1 MPKPNRPTRTT
12 MHSTLHPPLH
22 FTPLGD
28 TAPFTPTV
36 QRAVRIRAR
45 TLPAD
50 SHFEP
55 HHHAWAQLAYCAT
68 GIVQVT
74 AEQHAK
80 GGDQVTYIVP
90 PSRAV
95 WIAPG
100 AQHAITVIESAEFCT
115 LYIDPSVVPD
125 GWSGCRVMVV
135 SALMRELIH
144 ALDVPAYSRTDS
156 PPDTPPDVP
165 HNLAHNSPSHTRSNA
180 PLNASQNQ
188 SLTAHLPHIREQMI
202 VPLLLNEITHAT
214 IQALGVPMPHPH
226 SGDKRLR
233 ALCEAVLRA
242 PAERATLSEWAVDIG
257 ASERTVARL
266 FRTELGTSFQQWRQ
280 QAVLAHALPLLA
292 RGTPVSHVAALSGY
306 ASDSAFSAMFKAA
319 MGQPPS
325 QFMDKN
331 GL

>member
-1 MPKPNRPTRTT
+1 MPKRPTGPAA
-12 MHSTLHPPLH
+12 HLPLH

-28 TAPFTPTV
+28 TAPFTPSV
-36 QRAVRIRAR
+36 QRPVRIRAR
-45 TLPAD
+45 TLRAD

-55 HHHAWAQLAYCAT
+55 HHHVWAQLAYCAT

-74 AEQHAK
+74 AQQRAA

-100 AQHAITVIESAEFCT
+100 AQHAITVIESAELCT
-115 LYIDPSVVPD
+115 LYIDPSVVPA
-125 GWSGCRVMVV
+125 GWNGCRVMVV
-135 SALMRELIH
+135 SNLMRELIH
-144 ALDVPAYSRTDS
+144 ALDVPHHPS
-156 PPDTPPDVP
+156 PNPPLNPTFD
-165 HNLAHNSPSHTRSNA
+165 L
-180 PLNASQNQ
+180 PLNADLAESTPQ
-188 SLTAHLPHIREQMI
+188 TREQMI
-202 VPLLLNEITHAT
+202 VPLLLHEITHAT
-214 IQALGVPMPHPH
+214 VQALGVPMPHPQ

-242 PAERATLSEWAVDIG
+242 PAERATLAEWAVDIG

-266 FRTELGTSFQQWRQ
+266 FRTELSTSFQQWRQ

-292 RGTPVSHVAALSGY
+292 RGTPVSHVAAQSGY
-306 ASDSAFSAMFKAA
+306 ASDSAFSAMFKTA

-325 QFMDKN
+325 HFIDKN
-331 GL
+331 GFPPRPV

>member
-1 MPKPNRPTRTT
+1 MPKPKPPTRTAK
-12 MHSTLHPPLH
+12 HSTLHPPLH

-36 QRAVRIRAR
+36 QRPVRIRAR

-74 AEQHAK
+74 AEQHAT

-115 LYIDPSVVPD
+115 LYIDPSVVPA

-144 ALDVPAYSRTDS
+144 ALDVPHTAS
-156 PPDTPPDVP
+156 PP
-165 HNLAHNSPSHTRSNA
+165 
-180 PLNASQNQ
+180 QM
-188 SLTAHLPHIREQMI
+188 REPMI
-202 VPLLLNEITHAT
+202 VPLLLHEITHAT
-214 IQALGVPMPHPH
+214 IQALGVPMPHPQ

-242 PAERATLSEWAVDIG
+242 PAERATLAEWAVDIG

-292 RGTPVSHVAALSGY
+292 RGTPISHVAALSGY

-331 GL
+331 WL

>member
-1 MPKPNRPTRTT
+1 MPKPNRPTRAA
-12 MHSTLHPPLH
+12 MHPSLH

-28 TAPFTPTV
+28 TAPFTPSV
-36 QRAVRIRAR
+36 QRPVRIRAR

-55 HHHAWAQLAYCAT
+55 HYHAWAQLAYCAT

-74 AEQHAK
+74 AQLHAT

-115 LYIDPSVVPD
+115 LYIDPSVVPE

-144 ALDVPAYSRTDS
+144 ALDAPVIAPQTAPPAS
-156 PPDTPPDVP
+156 PQI
-165 HNLAHNSPSHTRSNA
+165 R
-180 PLNASQNQ
+180 PLTA
-188 SLTAHLPHIREQMI
+188 SLTAPRISPLQHLREQMI
-202 VPLLLNEITHAT
+202 TPLLLNEITHAT
-214 IQALGVPMPHPH
+214 IQALGVPMPNPQ

-242 PAERATLSEWAVDIG
+242 PGERATLAEWAVDIG

-266 FRTELGTSFQQWRQ
+266 FRTELCTSFQQWRQ

>member
-1 MPKPNRPTRTT
+1 M
-12 MHSTLHPPLH
+12 
-22 FTPLGD
+22 
-28 TAPFTPTV
+28 
-36 QRAVRIRAR
+36 
-45 TLPAD
+45 PAD

-74 AEQHAK
+74 AQQHAT

-115 LYIDPSVVPD
+115 LYIDPSVVPAS
-125 GWSGCRVMVV
+125 WSGCRVMVV
-135 SALMRELIH
+135 SSLMRELIH
-144 ALDVPAYSRTDS
+144 ALDSYPLDS
-156 PPDTPPDVP
+156 YPLDTPPTT
-165 HNLAHNSPSHTRSNA
+165 S
-180 PLNASQNQ
+180 
-188 SLTAHLPHIREQMI
+188 LPHMREPMI
-202 VPLLLNEITHAT
+202 VPLLLHEITHAT
-214 IQALGVPMPHPH
+214 IQALGVPMPNPQ

-242 PAERATLSEWAVDIG
+242 PAKRATLADWAVDIG

-266 FRTELGTSFQQWRQ
+266 FRTGLGTSFQQWRQ

-331 GL
+331 GP